1 MKLLFRTIFF
11 IVFISSFQQ
20 IHAQSRCGTSQYIKN
35 ELSQNILLQ
44 RQYDAIN
51 NQIYADAKTIAT
63 QSSFNHAK
71 ATTMKVRYVPVV
83 IHILYDTIIH
93 DISDAQALSQIKILN
108 DDYLAMN
115 ANLWKTQSVFTNR
128 IGVSGIQFYIANK
141 APNGVDT
148 VAIIHK
154 HTSTKTF
161 PTNNLCKHNSSN
173 GDDAW
178 DTKKYF
184 NIWVVRLNDPN
195 ILGFS
200 SLPGTTLAL
209 SGNDGTVI
217 NCNNFGLSG
226 LANSPYHLGRT
237 ATHEIGHFFGLQHT
251 FEYGCAA
258 EGDSIKDTPP
268 VLDYNS
274 GCSKGANSC
283 HNDSPDEID
292 MIENY
297 MDYSDDDC
305 MTMFSKGQVAVFQS
319 VLHNFRDSLGYDST
333 ITFTTN
339 IGMSDEFSN
348 LNNTLNIYPNPCA
361 DKLLINNYQ
370 SRTFGIVNTIEI
382 TDILGRVLNKIS
394 IPKVQDQYAT
404 FNIEVNEL
412 PSGIYFIK
420 ATDVNGITLN
430 SKFVKQ

>member
-1 MKLLFRTIFF
+1 MFF
-11 IVFISSFQQ
+11 IVFICSFQQ
-20 IHAQSRCGTSQYIKN
+20 INAQSRCGTSQYIKN

-44 RQYDAIN
+44 RQYDVIN
-51 NQIYADAKTIAT
+51 KQIYADAKKNTILSA
-63 QSSFNHAK
+63 NHSK
-71 ATTMKVRYVPVV
+71 STTMKVRYVPVV

-93 DISDAQALSQIKILN
+93 DISDAQVLSQIKILN

-115 ANLWKTQSVFTNR
+115 ANLWKTQSVFINR
-128 IGVSGIQFYIANK
+128 IGISGIQFYIANK
-141 APNGVDT
+141 APNGDDT

-237 ATHEIGHFFGLQHT
+237 ATHETGHFFGLQHT

-305 MTMFSKGQVAVFQS
+305 MTMFSKGQVAVFQT
-319 VLHNFRDSLGYDST
+319 VLNNFRDSLGHDST
-333 ITFTTN
+333 ITFTTT
-339 IGMSDEFSN
+339 IGINDEFTN
-348 LNNTLNIYPNPCA
+348 LNNKLDIYPNPCA
-361 DKLLINNYQ
+361 DKLLVTSY
-370 SRTFGIVNTIEI
+370 RLLVNTIEI
-382 TDILGRVLNKIS
+382 MDILGRVLNKIS
-394 IPKVQDQYAT
+394 IPNIQDQYPT

-420 ATDVNGITLN
+420 ATDVNGTTLN